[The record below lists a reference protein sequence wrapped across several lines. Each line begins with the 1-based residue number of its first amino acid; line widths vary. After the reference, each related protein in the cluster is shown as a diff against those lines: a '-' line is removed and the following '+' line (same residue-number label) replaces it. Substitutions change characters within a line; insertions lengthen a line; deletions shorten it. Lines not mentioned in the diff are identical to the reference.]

1 MERGKQDKVLRSGLP
16 DLGLR
21 EKKGFTRT
29 RSISLFRT
37 KKMAVSERVDRA

>member
-21 EKKGFTRT
+21 EKKGFTQT
-29 RSISLFRT
+29 RSVPLFRT
-37 KKMAVSERVDRA
+37 NKMAVSERVGRA